1 MLIHLPPSVAV
12 VCLSA
17 TISNAEEFG
26 EWIATLRGHTD
37 VVIEE
42 QRPIPLEHHYLVGD
56 RLHPMHVREHGA
68 LVPNPYVVAL
78 DREEVRYRSTGRRH
92 GRGRPGGARV
102 RAAA

>member
-1 MLIHLPPSVAV
+1 M
-12 VCLSA
+12 
-17 TISNAEEFG
+17 
-26 EWIATLRGHTD
+26 
-37 VVIEE
+37 IEE

-78 DREEVRYRSTGRRH
+78 DREEVRYRS
-92 GRGRPGGARV
+92 RGRAATGVGARRGPRF